1 MGQVD
6 TEQNVTTGGI
16 IINTAISPNINS
28 LKRRVLYWLI
38 LILVLTML
46 EFPAPIGFE
55 TRPQTNVSRLW
66 LLLFFAIVVSEIAS
80 MRLIFSKPAVGA
92 ALAILAG
99 VLNLLQIVADQTHM
113 MQPETAPFKYSM
125 LEFAVG
131 LISIVMAY
139 SAWNILKSKN

>member
-16 IINTAISPNINS
+16 IMNTAISPNINS

-99 VLNLLQIVADQTHM
+99 VLNLLQIIADQTHM